1 MDLVVVAQTLPEG
14 VPTDLAGL
22 EAAARVTLGFFV
34 GALAF
39 YAVGRLLVV
48 PTVARIVR
56 SRNRNNPTIETAT
69 ETYVHVL
76 VIVFAAVAGVVGA
89 GYGGVLT
96 DASIV
101 IAAVSLVVGAASQD
115 VIGSLVSGLFLI
127 ADPDF
132 NVGDWISW
140 PGGEG
145 TVEAVDFRVTRVRTI
160 NNETITVPNTELTT
174 NALTRPYGR
183 ERYRITEQLDV
194 AYADDAELAL
204 MTLVETAR
212 EDDRVLDDPQPKSRI
227 VAFGGTAL
235 TLQAEYWVSNPMDV
249 NLVEVKSDFRRRV
262 KRRFDEEGLTLGPA
276 SSHELS
282 GELAVDVDGR
292 DAVGSDEAGGSPSES
307 TEAGDELS

>member
-1 MDLVVVAQTLPEG
+1 MCLPVYTSDRMALTVVAQTPPIG
-14 VPTDLAGL
+14 FPTDPTDLTAL
-22 EAAARVTLGFFV
+22 EAVALRTLGFFV
-34 GALAF
+34 GAFAV

-48 PTVARIVR
+48 PTVAGLVR
-56 SRNRNNPTIETAT
+56 SRNRNNPTIQTAT

-76 VIVFAAVAGVVGA
+76 VVVAAAVAGVIGA

-101 IAAVSLVVGAASQD
+101 IAAVSLVVGAASQN

-145 TVEAVDFRVTRVRTI
+145 TVESVDFRVTRVRTI

-204 MTLVETAR
+204 LTLVETAR
-212 EDDRVLDDPQPKSRI
+212 EDDRVLDDPPPNARI

-235 TLQAEYWVSNPMDV
+235 SIQAEYWVSDPMDV
-249 NLVEVKSDFRRRV
+249 NLVEVRSDFRRRV

-276 SSHELS
+276 STHELS
-282 GELAVDVDGR
+282 GDLSVDVAER
-292 DAVGSDEAGGSPSES
+292 VDAE
-307 TEAGDELS
+307 

>member
-1 MDLVVVAQTLPEG
+1 MCLPVYTSDRMALTVVAQTLPG
-14 VPTDLAGL
+14 GIPTGLAGL
-22 EAAARVTLGFFV
+22 EEIALRTLGFFV
-34 GALAF
+34 GAVVV

-48 PTVARIVR
+48 PTVASLVR

-76 VIVFAAVAGVVGA
+76 VVVAAAVAGVIGA

-101 IAAVSLVVGAASQD
+101 IAAVSLVVGAASQN

-132 NVGDWISW
+132 NVGDWIAWS
-140 PGGEG
+140 GGEG
-145 TVEAVDFRVTRVRTI
+145 TVESVDFRVTRVRTI
-160 NNETITVPNTELTT
+160 NNETVTVPNTELTT

-212 EDDRVLDDPQPKSRI
+212 EDDRVLDDPSPNARI

-235 TLQAEYWVSNPMDV
+235 TIQAEYWVSDPMDV
-249 NLVEVKSDFRRRV
+249 NLVEVRSDFRRRV

-282 GELAVDVDGR
+282 GDLSVDVAGR
-292 DAVGSDEAGGSPSES
+292 VDAE
-307 TEAGDELS
+307 